1 MYFGMLVGKLTSR
14 FSTIIVGEV
23 TTWSRP
29 GQGPSQDRRRRGT
42 TAQLVGREGSMVRYR
57 GRLASYGRTYT
68 TYLRVHVRKG
78 SEIDRL
84 RGLIQAGTAWSSY

>member
-1 MYFGMLVGKLTSR
+1 
-14 FSTIIVGEV
+14 
-23 TTWSRP
+23 
-29 GQGPSQDRRRRGT
+29 
-42 TAQLVGREGSMVRYR
+42 MVRYR